1 MYDVEHSRR
10 RIPRALGPLVLLLAG
25 LLTPAPVRAVPVHP
39 AGFDGAGSGGALSHG
54 DTAAVDTLAIRGIVL
69 DSASGQPLAATA
81 VRVREVDRQALTA
94 EDGSFRLRRLT
105 EGWYTLVFEHLG
117 YRTET
122 RTVRA
127 PASGPLRVRL
137 QSSVLDLPGLMVTA
151 ALGARSRE
159 EAHSLGQVLG
169 GRDLQ
174 QKLDVTLS
182 GTLENEP
189 GLASASMGPAPARP
203 VIRGLGGDRILILE
217 DGERM
222 GDVSSTSPD
231 HAVSAEAGS
240 AKRIEVVRGPAALFY
255 GSNAL
260 GGVVN
265 VIREEVPTAL
275 PERPRRSLRLQGQTV
290 RQGGSAAAH
299 AEQAFGRL
307 GLRLEGTGRWT
318 GDTRTPVGVLP
329 NTDITT
335 YSGSAGA
342 AWVGDGGHAGAAVR
356 SYRSSY
362 GIPPDSVSGHP
373 RGVTV
378 DVERD
383 ALRGEGVVTNA
394 LGLGHLKATV
404 GATRYDHREIEASG
418 VVGTAFG
425 LNTASGELVLRPE
438 SMDARAGGFGL
449 RGQWQGYTSDNGR
462 AVVRST
468 ERSGAV
474 YGVEHWELGAAH
486 IEVGARYDL
495 HHVTPSGVLDVRG
508 ITARDRVFHNVSGSA
523 SVLWQFREGWR
534 LGASLSR
541 AFRAPSADELF
552 SQGPHLAAY
561 TYEVGNPELDAEV
574 GLGADL
580 FLRISRPDLSA
591 EAGVFWNEIG
601 NYTYPTNT
609 GDRRGSL
616 FIYRHV
622 NTDARF
628 VGAEA
633 SGRWVAVAD
642 LELEGTVSWVRA
654 DNHTV
659 DEPLPMIPPLNVSL
673 RVRWDRDGTFAELG
687 WRWALA
693 QERVPSRPELPE
705 GVAGYCDEVPAGDP
719 CRATPGDYL
728 PTPGYGLL
736 NAGLGYRWFPGDR
749 VHSVTVRITNLTNE
763 LYRNHLSRIKELS
776 PEPGLGVTLTYEAS
790 F

>member
-1 MYDVEHSRR
+1 MR
-10 RIPRALGPLVLLLAG
+10 
-25 LLTPAPVRAVPVHP
+25 
-39 AGFDGAGSGGALSHG
+39 
-54 DTAAVDTLAIRGIVL
+54 DTVFLDTLAVRGVVL
-69 DSASGQPLAATA
+69 DSASGEPLASTL
-81 VRVREVDRQALTA
+81 VRVRELDRQGLTA
-94 EDGSFRLRRLT
+94 EDGSFRIYRLP
-105 EGWYTLVFEHLG
+105 EGSYTLVFEHLG
-117 YRTET
+117 YGTAT
-122 RTVRA
+122 RAVRV
-127 PASGPLRVRL
+127 PSPGPIRVRL

-174 QKLDVTLS
+174 QRLDVTLAE
-182 GTLENEP
+182 TLEDEA

-217 DGERM
+217 DGERV

-231 HAVSAEAGS
+231 HAVSAEAAS

-265 VIREEVPTAL
+265 VIREEIPTAI
-275 PERPRRSLRLQGQTV
+275 PERPRRSLRLQGQSA
-290 RQGGSAAAH
+290 RPGGTAAVH

-307 GLRLEGTGRWT
+307 GLRVEGTGRWA

-329 NTDITT
+329 NTDINT
-335 YSGSAGA
+335 YSGSVGT
-342 AWVGDGGHAGAAVR
+342 AWVGDEGHVGAAVR

-378 DVERD
+378 DMERE
-383 ALRGEGVVTNA
+383 AVRGEGAMTNA

-404 GATRYDHREIEASG
+404 GVTRYDHREIEASG
-418 VVGTAFG
+418 AVGTAFG

-438 SMDARAGGFGL
+438 GMDARAGGFGL
-449 RGQWQGYTSDNGR
+449 RGQWQDYTSDNGR
-462 AVVRST
+462 VVVRST

-486 IEVGARYDL
+486 VEVGARYDV
-495 HHVTPSGVLDVRG
+495 HHVTPSGVADVRG
-508 ITARDRVFHNVSGSA
+508 IPVRDRTFHNVSGSA

-534 LGASLSR
+534 LGTSLSR

-580 FLRISRPDLSA
+580 FLRISRPRLSA

-633 SGRWVAVAD
+633 SARWAAVGDVVLDGKA
-642 LELEGTVSWVRA
+642 SWVRA
-654 DNHTV
+654 HNLTL
-659 DEPLPMIPPLNVSL
+659 DEPLPLIPPVNGSL
-673 RVRWDRDGTFAELG
+673 TLRWQPKGWYAELG
-687 WRWALA
+687 WRWAVT
-693 QERVPSRPELPE
+693 QERVPARPELPA
-705 GVAGYCDEVPAGDP
+705 GVPGYCDEVAPGDP
-719 CRATPGDYL
+719 CRPTPGDYL
-728 PTPGYGLL
+728 PTDGYGLL

-749 VHSVTVRITNLTNE
+749 IHSVTLRATNLTNE

-776 PEPGLGVTLTYEAS
+776 PEAGLGLTLTYEAS